1 MIDFAQALNII
12 IEHTPGPGNVE
23 EVPLGQSCGRIL
35 AREISS
41 DVELP
46 PFNRSAMDGFAVRAS
61 DLAQTPVTLDVVMD
75 VPAGGVPKGRI
86 GPGQAASIMT
96 GAPVPEGADTVIM
109 VEWTSGFG
117 DKRVVIS
124 RGAEKGL
131 NISPSGEILKVGQ
144 TILGTGTEIGV
155 EEAGALAAV
164 GCDPV
169 PVFSRP
175 SVAVLSTGDELVPP
189 SEVPGPS
196 QIRDCNGP
204 AMVGFLRDLGFDPVD
219 LGRASD
225 DLEATRVALEK
236 GLEYDC
242 LLVSGG
248 VSAGAYDFVQDV
260 LSNLGVNVHTSRV
273 AVKPGK
279 PTVFGTRENHMV
291 FGLPGNP
298 VSTMVIARVMV
309 EPALRKR
316 LGCTEF
322 GPRMIRATLQG
333 DIRKKPDRLWF
344 VYGVLGL
351 GLQVNVTPIKNRGSA
366 DIPSATQGDCLIVA
380 PKGVDFVEKGTEV
393 DVVVWNR
400 CL

>member
-1 MIDFAQALNII
+1 MINFTEALKII
-12 IEHTPGPGNVE
+12 IDRAPGPGHVE
-23 EVPLGQSCGRIL
+23 EVSLGQSCTRIL

-46 PFNRSAMDGFAVRAS
+46 PFNRSAMDGFAVQAA
-61 DLAQTPVTLDVVMD
+61 DLEKTPVTLDVVMD
-75 VPAGGVPKGRI
+75 VPAGGVPEGRV

-117 DKRVVIS
+117 DKQVVIN
-124 RGAEKGL
+124 RAGETGL

-144 TILGTGTEIGV
+144 TVLDAGTTIGV
-155 EEAGALAAV
+155 EEVGMLAAV

-169 PVFSRP
+169 PVFTKP

-189 SEVPGPS
+189 GEVPGPS

-204 AMVGFLRDLGFDPVD
+204 AMLGFLRDLGFDPVD

-260 LSNLGVNVHTSRV
+260 LSNLNVEVHTSRV

-279 PTVFGTRENHMV
+279 PTVFGTRGDHMV

-316 LGCTEF
+316 LGCAEL
-322 GPRMIRATLQG
+322 GPRTIRAVLQD

-344 VYGVLGL
+344 VYGTLELGL
-351 GLQVNVTPIKNRGSA
+351 EAAVTPIKNRGSA
-366 DIPSATQGDCLIVA
+366 DIPSATRGDCLIVA
-380 PKGVDFVEKGTEV
+380 PKGVNFIEKGTEV